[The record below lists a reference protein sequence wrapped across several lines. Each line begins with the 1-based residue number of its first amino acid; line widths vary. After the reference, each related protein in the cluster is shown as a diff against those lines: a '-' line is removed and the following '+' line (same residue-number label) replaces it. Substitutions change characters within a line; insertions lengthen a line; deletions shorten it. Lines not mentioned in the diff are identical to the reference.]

1 MIKKVLYACLF
12 LMTIIASGQT
22 TISGGINQDT
32 NWTLQNSPYIL
43 TGDTVIFGSNT
54 LTIEP
59 GVVVK
64 FDSNVQ
70 LRIQGSLIA
79 VGNSTDIIT
88 FTSNESNPQP
98 GSWREVNLEYNAT
111 CILDYVQ
118 MEYADTALRYN
129 QINTASS
136 IKNAIFQF
144 NNNAI
149 KVNGG
154 SVQFPITMDTVTFKS
169 NDKGIANFYEEV
181 TLTNCMF
188 INNRIGAE
196 LTESNINSCTFEGNS
211 EIGLTGNTSTIQNNT
226 FIFNNIGLQQSFSGG
241 SEASSMTNNTIKNNS
256 IGLKITGNNPVAT
269 FSNNTVCNNTI
280 YNVENTSTYSG
291 QDVSNNCWCTND
303 LNEIENSIYHGLD
316 NINVGV
322 VTFTPTTTGCPDTTT
337 LGLTVYGE
345 IDSTVIYPNP
355 VIDMLNFVNDSKKT
369 YKIYSI
375 NGVLIK
381 KGITTSSL
389 NISNL
394 NSGLYFITLKDVHQP
409 NTTTL
414 KFLKK

>member
-1 MIKKVLYACLF
+1 
-12 LMTIIASGQT
+12 
-22 TISGGINQDT
+22 
-32 NWTLQNSPYIL
+32 
-43 TGDTVIFGSNT
+43 
-54 LTIEP
+54 
-59 GVVVK
+59 
-64 FDSNVQ
+64 
-70 LRIQGSLIA
+70 
-79 VGNSTDIIT
+79 
-88 FTSNESNPQP
+88 
-98 GSWREVNLEYNAT
+98 
-111 CILDYVQ
+111 